1 VSTHELAF
9 ALAYFGALL
18 GVVMVVPQILRTI
31 RHPHLTGVAPMAWA
45 FTALACLLWL
55 VFGIRTATFPQIPGN
70 ILLVSGAVAIVLLVP
85 SHVSRVKRALMLGSA
100 AGVLVF
106 IAYQIPPH
114 TIGYFAFAI
123 GLYSMWPQLYTSVWV
138 NRGGGASG
146 LSISTWTL
154 KVVSQSCWFA
164 YAFLLLD
171 FPVIIS
177 ATFGITTTLV
187 VLGVETSR
195 RRRDTKGIVRTH
207 HLVLEPA

>member
-1 VSTHELAF
+1 
-9 ALAYFGALL
+9 
-18 GVVMVVPQILRTI
+18 
-31 RHPHLTGVAPMAWA
+31 
-45 FTALACLLWL
+45 
-55 VFGIRTATFPQIPGN
+55 
-70 ILLVSGAVAIVLLVP
+70 
-85 SHVSRVKRALMLGSA
+85 MLGSA
-100 AGVLVF
+100 ATTLVV

-138 NRGGGASG
+138 NRGGAASG

-164 YAFLLLD
+164 YAILVLD

-177 ATFGITTTLV
+177 ATFGISTTVV
-187 VLGVETSR
+187 VLAVETSR
-195 RRRDTKGIVRTH
+195 RQKTITVPVQ

>member
-1 VSTHELAF
+1 LAF
-9 ALAYFGALL
+9 GLAYIGALL
-18 GVVMVVPQILRTI
+18 GVVMVVPQIIRTI
-31 RHPHLTGVAPMAWA
+31 RHPQLTGVAPMAWA
-45 FTALACLLWL
+45 FTALSCLLWL
-55 VFGIRTATFPQIPGN
+55 VFGVRTGTIPQIPGN
-70 ILLVSGAVAIVLLVP
+70 VLLVSGAVAIVLLVP
-85 SHVSRVKRALMLGSA
+85 SQVSRLRRAVLLGSA
-100 AGVLVF
+100 AAVLVF

-164 YAFLLLD
+164 YAILLLD

-177 ATFGITTTLV
+177 ATFGITTTIV
-187 VLGVETSR
+187 VLAVETSR
-195 RRRDTKGIVRTH
+195 RRRDIKGVVATQ